1 MAYTR
6 PPSVLTISMY
16 AQLVALDLPDVLEAF
31 RHRAV
36 ALGLDDRAET
46 LPGDYYEVELP
57 PACFDRVIIA
67 NVLHLERPTRARVL
81 ISRLAPTLRSGG
93 DLIVVDSFGGGTP
106 TRELAHTIYA
116 LNLALRTTG
125 GKAHERSVIESWMEE
140 ASLAPAGIIELES
153 WPGTLAAIRA
163 NRPGANP
170 AEMRSP
176 PGKQGCHDKHS
187 EHAHHLHCYG

>member
-1 MAYTR
+1 MALAKRHGETR
-6 PPSVLTISMY
+6 V
-16 AQLVALDLPDVLEAF
+16 VALDLTAVLEAF

-36 ALGLDDRAET
+36 TLGLDDRAET

-106 TRELAHTIYA
+106 KRELAHTIYS
-116 LNLALRTTG
+116 LNLALRITG

-140 ASLAPAGIIELES
+140 ASLAPAGFIELES

-170 AEMRSP
+170 AEASVTKSGSRPATSFP
-176 PGKQGCHDKHS
+176 R
-187 EHAHHLHCYG
+187 ATV